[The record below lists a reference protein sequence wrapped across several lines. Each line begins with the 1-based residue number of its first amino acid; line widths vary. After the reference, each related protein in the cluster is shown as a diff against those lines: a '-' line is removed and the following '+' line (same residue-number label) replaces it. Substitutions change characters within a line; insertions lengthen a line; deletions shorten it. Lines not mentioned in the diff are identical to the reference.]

1 MQMQNIK
8 IISLQ
13 NEQLDERQSYTQVS
27 LKQIQ
32 LQQNSINNFSPKSIN
47 TKQNGNQSKNN
58 TPINSK
64 YKLDSFSNICNQQQQ
79 SIQNKTISNGNSQQ
93 NTPSV
98 RNEKIGNY
106 RKPSQL
112 SINSQDKTTLQGI
125 TPSAKQIKEYIDKN
139 SITGLLGVR
148 KLKKQMIDSKTLS
161 QFSRIQK
168 NLDSKDQT
176 QQVFDQIQKKKQMLM
191 QKTQQSSTSN
201 NQFNTNFTNGDDSM
215 YDTNTK
221 KYEYLLDVEVHKA
234 DIFQKWVPQQHLQQ
248 LQKQKS
254 LNPAVFQ
261 LNLSSLKRQQNNT
274 QTVASQQTINNT
286 SSSQNLSSKRKIKY
300 FKENVDKRKRKE
312 MKKEN
317 ESLLN
322 KELRRFGK
330 FVEFSKV
337 GPARNITCLQTRID
351 YLFNKIPSESGSAK
365 QPLQIYSQGTPIGSD
380 ITKWKLT
387 RPQSSNSFFVSQV
400 VQKKSVERA
409 SKIVQKLDV
418 QIEND
423 TREQKER
430 NNYNIRSNL
439 DSVVKNIRSI
449 NLNQQNASLNKTN
462 ISISQ
467 YSTVNTPKLTLDFQS
482 PRGYSPSISLVSP
495 QSTINNNKDFQ
506 SPTGV
511 FLRPNSSVGFAR
523 DLQKDSIK
531 EQFNTHSQI
540 INNDQNNKQLNQ
552 NSIQNKYYSLQQTP
566 IKYNKEDRH
575 KKSNFT
581 SIGLEEQILEQANEQ
596 EQFSPPRGSVS
607 NRESR
612 SPIKMNKNLY
622 SKSYNNIEI
631 TNQRFTQQELRSKI
645 NSFYEK
651 NKTSNKHS
659 KKPSSISSQV
669 ALSLYQQVQGNKKNQ
684 KIDINQQLDRQ
695 AINKALKELDQAE
708 YDNDKLIFDPNCE
721 RIKRKRRLKQ
731 KLRKLLIKCAKMN
744 IKAKDINTVS
754 IFSTIPYENKGS
766 FAFIEAVKKGQNQQV
781 IQQLEK
787 NIYYVSDFDQ
797 FHMTALHHACK
808 KGNLFLAKYLISKGA
823 EIDAQ
828 DSMKRTPL
836 YYALITENKQLVKEL
851 LQLKCSPWSGDQFS
865 FLKQNL
871 PQEILNILSFVKN
884 LDIICKLQFNLQERE
899 KIWKKEIE
907 ILKLM

>member
-1 MQMQNIK
+1 MQNIR

-13 NEQLDERQSYTQVS
+13 NEQLDERQTQTQIS

-32 LQQNSINNFSPKSIN
+32 LQQNSINNFSPKSLN
-47 TKQNGNQSKNN
+47 TKQSGNQSKTN

-93 NTPSV
+93 NTPSF
-98 RNEKIGNY
+98 RNEKIGHY
-106 RKPSQL
+106 RKHSQL
-112 SINSQDKTTLQGI
+112 SINSQERTTLQTI

-139 SITGLLGVR
+139 SINGLLGVR

-161 QFSRIQK
+161 KFSRIQK
-168 NLDSKDQT
+168 KLDSQDQT
-176 QQVFDQIQKKKQMLM
+176 QQVFDQIQNKKQKMM
-191 QKTQQSSTSN
+191 QKTQQSSISN

-215 YDTNTK
+215 CDTNIK
-221 KYEYLLDVEVHKA
+221 KYQYLLDVEVHKA
-234 DIFQKWVPQQHLQQ
+234 DIFQKWVPQQHQQQ
-248 LQKQKS
+248 LQKQKNV
-254 LNPAVFQ
+254 NPGVFQ
-261 LNLSSLKRQQNNT
+261 LNLSSLKRQQNNVLT
-274 QTVASQQTINNT
+274 TVSQQTINNT

-312 MKKEN
+312 LKKEN
-317 ESLLN
+317 ESLLK

-337 GPARNITCLQTRID
+337 GPARNITCMQTRID
-351 YLFNKIPSESGSAK
+351 YLFNKIPSEKMSTK
-365 QPLQIYSQGTPIGSD
+365 QPLQTYSKGTPIGSD
-380 ITKWKLT
+380 ITQWKLT
-387 RPQSSNSFFVSQV
+387 RPQSSNSFFVSQA

-409 SKIVQKLDV
+409 SKIVRNLDV

-423 TREQKER
+423 TKEQKER

-467 YSTVNTPKLTLDFQS
+467 YSTINTPKQTLDFQS
-482 PRGYSPSISLVSP
+482 PRGFFSSVSVISP
-495 QSTINNNKDFQ
+495 QSTINNKDFQ
-506 SPTGV
+506 SPTSI
-511 FLRPNSSVGFAR
+511 FLRPNSNVGFSR
-523 DLQKDSIK
+523 NQPKDPIK
-531 EQFNTHSQI
+531 EEINTNSQVV
-540 INNDQNNKQLNQ
+540 NNEQNHKQLNL
-552 NSIQNKYYSLQQTP
+552 NLAQNKYYSLQQTT
-566 IKYNKEDRH
+566 IKYNKENRH

-581 SIGLEEQILEQANEQ
+581 SIGLEGQILELANEQ
-596 EQFSPPRGSVS
+596 DQFSPPIGSVS
-607 NRESR
+607 NREST

-651 NKTSNKHS
+651 NKASNKHS
-659 KKPSSISSQV
+659 KKTSSMSSQV
-669 ALSLYQQVQGNKKNQ
+669 ALSLYQQSLGNKKNPNM
-684 KIDINQQLDRQ
+684 DINQKLDRQ
-695 AINKALKELDQAE
+695 AINKALKELDQEE

-721 RIKRKRRLKQ
+721 RIKKKRRLKQ

-781 IQQLEK
+781 IQQLK
-787 NIYYVSDFDQ
+787 NNIYYVSDFDQ

-808 KGNLFLAKYLISKGA
+808 KGNIFLAKYLISKGA

-836 YYALITENKQLVKEL
+836 YYALVTENKQLVKEL
-851 LQLKCSPWSGDQFS
+851 LQQKCSPWSGDQFS

-871 PQEILNILSFVKN
+871 QPEILNILQFVKS
-884 LDIICKLQFNLQERE
+884 LQIICKLEHNLQERE
-899 KIWKKEIE
+899 KIWKKQIE
-907 ILKLM
+907 QLKLM

>member
-13 NEQLDERQSYTQVS
+13 NEQLDERQSQTQIS

-32 LQQNSINNFSPKSIN
+32 QQQNSLNNFSPKSIN
-47 TKQNGNQSKNN
+47 AKQNGNQSKTN

-79 SIQNKTISNGNSQQ
+79 SVQNKTISNGNSQQ
-93 NTPSV
+93 NTPSM
-98 RNEKIGNY
+98 RNEKIGHY

-112 SINSQDKTTLQGI
+112 SINSQEKSTLQTI

-168 NLDSKDQT
+168 NLDSQDQT
-176 QQVFDQIQKKKQMLM
+176 QQVFEQIQNKKQKLM

-201 NQFNTNFTNGDDSM
+201 HQFNTNFTNGDDSM

-221 KYEYLLDVEVHKA
+221 KYEYFLDAEVHKA
-234 DIFQKWVPQQHLQQ
+234 DIFKKWVPQQHLEQ
-248 LQKQKS
+248 LQKQKNI
-254 LNPAVFQ
+254 NPAVFQ
-261 LNLSSLKRQQNNT
+261 LNLSQLKKQQNNALT
-274 QTVASQQTINNT
+274 TVSQQTINNT

-300 FKENVDKRKRKE
+300 FKENIDKRKRKE
-312 MKKEN
+312 LKKEN
-317 ESLLN
+317 ESLL
-322 KELRRFGK
+322 KKDLRRFGK

-337 GPARNITCLQTRID
+337 GPARNISCIQTRID
-351 YLFNKIPSESGSAK
+351 YLFNKIPSESTK

-380 ITKWKLT
+380 ITQWKLT
-387 RPQSSNSFFVSQV
+387 RPQSSNSFFVSQAL
-400 VQKKSVERA
+400 QKKSVERA
-409 SKIVQKLDV
+409 SKIVRNLNV

-423 TREQKER
+423 TTEQKER

-439 DSVVKNIRSI
+439 DTVVKNIRSI

-482 PRGYSPSISLVSP
+482 PRGFSSSVSVVSP
-495 QSTINNNKDFQ
+495 QSTITNKDFQ
-506 SPTGV
+506 SPSGI
-511 FLRPNSSVGFAR
+511 FLRPNSSVGFSR
-523 DLQKDSIK
+523 DLPRDSIK
-531 EQFNTHSQI
+531 EEHNTNSQT
-540 INNDQNNKQLNQ
+540 INNDQNLKQFNINL
-552 NSIQNKYYSLQQTP
+552 IQNKYYSQQQTP

-581 SIGLEEQILEQANEQ
+581 SIGLEGQILELANEQ
-596 EQFSPPRGSVS
+596 DQFSPPRGSVS

-651 NKTSNKHS
+651 NITSNKHS
-659 KKPSSISSQV
+659 KKTSSISSQV
-669 ALSLYQQVQGNKKNQ
+669 ALSLYQQAQGSKKNI
-684 KIDINQQLDRQ
+684 KKDINQQLDRQ

-708 YDNDKLIFDPNCE
+708 YDNDKLMFDPNCE
-721 RIKRKRRLKQ
+721 RIKKKRRVKQ
-731 KLRKLLIKCAKMN
+731 KLRKLLIKCAKMD
-744 IKAKDINTVS
+744 IKAKDINSVS

-766 FAFIEAVKKGQNQQV
+766 FAFIEAVKKGQNQSV
-781 IQQLEK
+781 MQQLEK

-808 KGNLFLAKYLISKGA
+808 KGNIFLAKYLISKGA

-836 YYALITENKQLVKEL
+836 YYALVTENKYLVKEL

-871 PQEILNILSFVKN
+871 PSDILNILQFVKN
-884 LDIICKLQFNLQERE
+884 LDIICKLQHNLQDRE

-907 ILKLM
+907 KLKLM